1 MHMPMAR
8 GRLLPALA
16 MLALH
21 AAFLL
26 VWLAAQRPAAPAG
39 ATAFILAT
47 MVPAPH
53 PPALPKPVLRPRAQQ
68 SAQAV
73 APQSRA
79 PAVAAVV
86 PDAKPDADAVAEAAP
101 SGLLEQ
107 ARRAAGAADLALRD
121 GKPLPPLVRGDTPFA
136 RFERAL
142 EGAYVGGART
152 VVMDRY
158 VAADG
163 VAITR
168 VTERGSVRCYMSG
181 TIGARNG
188 ILEDTSRPK
197 GVSCPPGNAG
207 WTRL

>member
-1 MHMPMAR
+1 MHMTMAR

-39 ATAFILAT
+39 AAAFILAT
-47 MVPAPH
+47 MVPAPR
-53 PPALPKPVLRPRAQQ
+53 PAATPKAVVRPRAQQ
-68 SAQAV
+68 LAQPIPPQTH
-73 APQSRA
+73 APLA
-79 PAVAAVV
+79 AAVV
-86 PDAKPDADAVAEAAP
+86 QDAKPEADPLAEAAP

-107 ARRAAGAADLALRD
+107 ARRAAGRADLALRD

-136 RFERAL
+136 RFERAV
-142 EGAYVGGART
+142 EGAYVG
-152 VVMDRY
+152 
-158 VAADG
+158 
-163 VAITR
+163 
-168 VTERGSVRCYMSG
+168 
-181 TIGARNG
+181 GARNG